1 MKLCSTP
8 ICFLTTVLLCGCGS
22 FSETK
27 MNDNTNSPQTKI
39 VSFLTSKEMLTA
51 RIFSVA
57 TQPGYSPERVKSL
70 QIRAESLRGEV
81 LTEKDQTRLS
91 KVIR

>member
-1 MKLCSTP
+1 MKLYSTP
-8 ICFLTTVLLCGCGS
+8 TCFLTTVLLCGCGS

-27 MNDNTNSPQTKI
+27 LKDNTNSPQTKI
-39 VSFLTSKEMLTA
+39 VSFLTSKEMLAA
-51 RIFSVA
+51 RMFSVA
-57 TQPGYSPERVKSL
+57 TQPGYSPERIKSL